1 MDQPPRP
8 SSPAPVDTRV
18 KVRLR
23 FRKGGDLRLV
33 SHHDLMHCF
42 ERMMRRAELPI
53 CVTKGFHP
61 QPRIVFAQSLALGV
75 AGLNEVVELELT
87 HPVEPDAILEKLRQ
101 HAPPG
106 IDFLTIQ
113 PISMKAG
120 ARVRRAFFR
129 LSVSGLSVPASDEL
143 QGKID
148 QLLSKEEAWV
158 ARARPQPRT
167 VNLRPFIQSLCYS
180 DGALT
185 MALWV
190 TANGAARPD
199 EIARLLGLDALLD
212 GGAWFERVHLEL
224 LDEVSPDDPLVMP
237 AGLGEKQH
245 STLGT
250 PRFED
255 LVAQSLGSQSPD
267 SRDQEAANT
276 RHAHDAASR
285 SPASS
290 HSALIPGPLSFDS

>member
-1 MDQPPRP
+1 MDQPARP
-8 SSPAPVDTRV
+8 SNPAPADTRV

-42 ERMMRRAELPI
+42 ERMMRRADLPI

-75 AGLNEVVELELT
+75 AGLHEVVELELT
-87 HPVEPDAILEKLRQ
+87 HPVEPSAILEKLNQ

-106 IDFLTIQ
+106 IEFLTIQ

-129 LSVSGLSVPASDEL
+129 LSVPALSEPASDDL

-148 QLLSKEEAWV
+148 HLLSKEEAWV
-158 ARARPQPRT
+158 ARSRPQPRS
-167 VNLRPFIQSLCYS
+167 VNLRPFIQSLSYS
-180 DGALT
+180 DGVLT

-255 LVAQSLGSQSPD
+255 LVNQNLD
-267 SRDQEAANT
+267 SKDQEAANT